1 MNDRVRKGFENKDVD
16 WRYGGGIGWIPFAFH
31 LIPRRALAKVA
42 GVFRSGELAGR
53 ESEGWKC
60 APVPEH
66 LNHAMS
72 HIVAY
77 LEGYR
82 GDRHLANAACRILIA
97 LELDEVEDVRLP
109 AFLPGPEVPP
119 EVPGG
124 SGEGL
129 GGPGDPVPGSLG
141 VPGRVET
148 GGPVRRTGERRR
160 AEEAKAKR
168 IVEAEAK
175 KAREGAF
182 TSDELALGLRHG
194 GSRMGGT
201 GGDCLNPAPGP
212 GTLEKVKH
220 YEEKEECR
228 EPRVGLEQGKD
239 AKSDGDPGQ
248 ASKD

>member
-31 LIPRRALAKVA
+31 LIPRRALALVA
-42 GVFRSGELAGR
+42 GVFRGGELAGR
-53 ESEGWKC
+53 ESEGWRC

-109 AFLPGPEVPP
+109 AFLPSPEAPP
-119 EVPGG
+119 EAPEG
-124 SGEGL
+124 SGEGVPCA
-129 GGPGDPVPGSLG
+129 GNPVPGSLG
-141 VPGRVET
+141 VPGRVKI
-148 GGPVRRTGERRR
+148 GGPVRGKGEGMRVEMGMRMRHVRR
-160 AEEAKAKR
+160 
-168 IVEAEAK
+168 
-175 KAREGAF
+175 GA
-182 TSDELALGLRHG
+182 DHMRVVGDLGL
-194 GSRMGGT
+194 
-201 GGDCLNPAPGP
+201 GDHMARTPGP
-212 GTLEKVKH
+212 ETLEKVEY

-228 EPRVGLEQGKD
+228 EPRVGLEQGED
-239 AKSDGDPGQ
+239 AEPDGDPGQ